1 MENPFEMSS
10 HSLDETD
17 DAEEAHLQF
26 LTRQLVQPSPL
37 QPSNHDHLS
46 SKTTLTTTSTT
57 STTLS
62 TTTTIP
68 PTTLPTS
75 PTPPSTI
82 ISEKDS
88 SQITKA
94 TTISNSN
101 HIFTNSS
108 LRFVVIR
115 F

>member
-37 QPSNHDHLS
+37 QPPNHDHLS
-46 SKTTLTTTSTT
+46 SKTPVNTTSATSITSSLTSASSSNTLSTSQTSTT
-57 STTLS
+57 TASDKDASQTT
-62 TTTTIP
+62 
-68 PTTLPTS
+68 
-75 PTPPSTI
+75 
-82 ISEKDS
+82 KV
-88 SQITKA
+88 

-101 HIFTNSS
+101 HIFSASS
-108 LRFVVIR
+108 IR
-115 F
+115 